1 MLALHM
7 LPGCLI
13 QSACLRLELRHFHP
27 GCQHPFHD
35 YRYGQERPGLK
46 ARLEVSKRINYM
58 IYIYIHGF
66 FTVTDRLGWCCL
78 KPRLQSRVDNANSL
92 LRAWAN
98 SHCGYEMHRNTGKL
112 YVVCLQSG
120 GLFNQSL
127 VGVAVFDSFLV
138 RCIIH
143 LESMFRKQCAA
154 VELCVYNIYIYNEVL
169 PWILGL
175 LCFSTIYV
183 TSQKCMWWLL
193 VCMIWLNEC
202 LDSWYF
208 WLLDQHKTSNQK
220 QYQQIR
226 TRFNK

>member
-1 MLALHM
+1 MIIDTDKSALDWK
-7 LPGCLI
+7 
-13 QSACLRLELRHFHP
+13 QDWR
-27 GCQHPFHD
+27 CQKESTTW
-35 YRYGQERPGLK
+35 Y
-46 ARLEVSKRINYM
+46 